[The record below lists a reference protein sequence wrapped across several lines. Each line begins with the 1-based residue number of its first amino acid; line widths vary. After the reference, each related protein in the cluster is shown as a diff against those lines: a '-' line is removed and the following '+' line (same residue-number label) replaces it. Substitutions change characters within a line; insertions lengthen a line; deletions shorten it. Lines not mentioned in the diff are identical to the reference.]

1 MKPVMFTWR
10 GFTVH
15 SYPAMQYVGLVAG
28 VFAAN
33 AAAYSANIDP
43 FRTFVATCILLFPA
57 LAGARLLY
65 VASHWSVY
73 RQNPSRIWD
82 RSEGGAGQYGGL
94 LLAVPLSVPLLHAL
108 ELPFGYF
115 WDVSMF
121 TILVGMIFTRI
132 GCLLN
137 GCCAGRPTTS
147 WLSMY
152 LPDVRGVWERRI
164 PTQLLEAALA
174 LILLAAAIALW
185 PHLPFPGALFLL
197 VSSCYAGGRLVLE
210 STRASTRQG
219 KRFTLHHAV
228 SLLII
233 ALSVAAV
240 TIRGPE

>member
-1 MKPVMFTWR
+1 MFTWR

-57 LAGARLLY
+57 LAGARLLF

-73 RQNPSRIWD
+73 RQNRSRIWN
-82 RSEGGAGQYGGL
+82 RNEGGAGQYGGL

-108 ELPFGYF
+108 DLPFGPF

-121 TILVGMIFTRI
+121 TILVGMIFTRV

-137 GCCAGRPTTS
+137 GCCGGRATTS
-147 WLSMY
+147 WFSMY

-164 PTQLLEAALA
+164 PTQLLEAAWA
-174 LILLAAAIALW
+174 VILLAAAIAIW
-185 PHLPFPGALFLL
+185 PHLPFPGALLLL
-197 VSSCYAGGRLVLE
+197 VSSGYAGGRLVLE
-210 STRASTRQG
+210 STRASMRHG
-219 KRFTLHHAV
+219 ERFTLHHAV

-233 ALSVAAV
+233 ALSVAAI